1 MCGAADPYFCE
12 NVQVDTHPGGEMPP
26 GETHDSWCGCRTCEA
41 INRFLSEA
49 LVRCW
54 VSGAAHGARTLWC
67 DSCGLRGVWVVV
79 LVARIDTNVTVV
91 VFVSA
96 GCGV

>member
-1 MCGAADPYFCE
+1 MIHGVGVARVKQSTGFCE
-12 NVQVDTHPGGEMPP
+12 
-26 GETHDSWCGCRTCEA
+26 
-41 INRFLSEA
+41 EA